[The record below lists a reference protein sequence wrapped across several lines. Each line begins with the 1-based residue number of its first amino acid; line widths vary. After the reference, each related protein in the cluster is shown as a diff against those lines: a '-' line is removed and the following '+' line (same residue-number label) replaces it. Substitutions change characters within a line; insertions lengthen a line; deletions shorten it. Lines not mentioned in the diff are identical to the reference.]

1 MQIMEQTFLLAAGSS
16 LLAAG
21 TLGRLWFLFP
31 LIVIVSLVYSASRYE
46 SPDRIL
52 RRAGRLGLQIAGFMT
67 IVLALLAWLSAGL

>member
-1 MQIMEQTFLLAAGSS
+1 MGHILSFAAETG

-21 TLGRLWFLFP
+21 TVGRLWFLLP

-46 SPDRIL
+46 APERIL
-52 RRAGRLGLQIAGFMT
+52 SRAGRLGLQIAGFMT